1 MGEFRLLPLTMLRAL
16 QHYRIY
22 TAFGLAV
29 VALFVF
35 LETSGRASGGDKA
48 PERID
53 PQQIRSTSPGSW
65 TFLYWAHG
73 MRGK

>member
-1 MGEFRLLPLTMLRAL
+1 MGELGLLPLTMLRAFN
-16 QHYRIY
+16 HYRIY
-22 TAFGLAV
+22 TAFGLVV

-35 LETSGRASGGDKA
+35 LETSGAARGGSKA

-65 TFLYWAHG
+65 TFLYWSHG